1 MSEQGYLLI
10 ADITGYTAYLSQS
23 ELDHAQ
29 EILES
34 LLNLLINE
42 TRPPLVISRL
52 EGDAVISYALQDSFI
67 QGQTLV
73 EMIENTYV
81 DFRQELERMILN
93 TTCTCNAC
101 RNISSL
107 DLKFFVHYGQF
118 SIQNLGNYYELVGT
132 DVNLVHR
139 LTKNTITE
147 KTGLQA
153 YVAYTHTA
161 TDALG
166 IVELAA
172 EMATHHEQ
180 YEHLGEVMIYVQDMH
195 TVWEREKVQ
204 RRVSVTPQEAL
215 LTVQFDYPV
224 NQAVLW
230 DYLTKP
236 ETRAIATGSESF
248 KITGRSAGRTG
259 QGTVYHCAHG
269 NRVSYQTILNWQPF
283 DEYTTE
289 DTMPPIPGVT
299 SRTTYRLEPT
309 EGGTRLSVI
318 CGKGHGSLLGRK
330 LVDLAI
336 PKMGGMIEK
345 GFIELQ
351 KRITHDLAA
360 GKIILPAAVDL
371 PEVEIDKSLRSVQSG
386 AEA

>member
-34 LLNLLINE
+34 LLNLLIKG

-52 EGDAVISYALQDSFI
+52 EGDAVISYALRDSFF

-73 EMIENTYV
+73 EMIENLYV
-81 DFRQELERMILN
+81 DFRHELERMILN
-93 TTCTCNAC
+93 TTCTCKAC
-101 RNISSL
+101 RNISAL
-107 DLKFFVHYGQF
+107 DLKFFVHYGDF
-118 SIQNLGNYYELVGT
+118 SLQKLGSYYELVGT

-139 LTKNTITE
+139 LTKNTISE
-147 KTGLQA
+147 KTGLRA
-153 YVAYTHTA
+153 YVAYTDA
-161 TDALG
+161 AVRALG
-166 IVELAA
+166 LDELAA
-172 EMATHHEQ
+172 SWSAHTER
-180 YEHLGEVMIYVQDMH
+180 YEHIGEVLIYIQDMH
-195 TVWEREKVQ
+195 AVWESQKEA
-204 RRVSVTPQEAL
+204 RRVAVGPEEAI
-215 LTVQFDYPV
+215 LTLHFDYPV
-224 NQAVLW
+224 SQAVLW

-236 ETRAIATGSESF
+236 ETRAIATGSESY

-259 QGTVYHCAHG
+259 KGTVYHCAHG
-269 NRVSYQTILNWQPF
+269 DRVSLQTILDWQPF

-299 SRTTYRLEPT
+299 SRTTYRLEPI

-318 CGKGHGSLLGRK
+318 CGKGRGSLIGRK

-345 GFIELQ
+345 GFLEL
-351 KRITHDLAA
+351 RECINRDLAA
-360 GKIILPAAVDL
+360 GKIILSARVDL
-371 PEVEIDKSLRSVQSG
+371 PEDETRKSLRSLQGGS
-386 AEA
+386 AA